1 MVPQMKRAQHDKVLA
16 QQELMRSGLAKVD
29 PYSKHFDEAIR
40 LKQDL
45 ESKMDATATELASN
59 GINND
64 MIGKTLA
71 LNREVQDLTSPT
83 GKLGQI
89 NAEKQNIQK
98 INDEYDK
105 LGKEKGWPQELL
117 EKYKSEA
124 IAEYNNVEKNPIWDP
139 NTGRLNSYKG
149 PISMANKVDY
159 AKLMNDYAS
168 KAEMSVT
175 QFAKA
180 AQGLSKDE
188 ASGQNV
194 VNGTSYSKKFGNN
207 YQRVLDAYNTMK
219 RELNDTT
226 SEVHKSMV
234 YEGRDPKALI
244 GQLAN
249 QSEIYKQSSS
259 AEEIGNTINP
269 FGSAEGG
276 SGTDDVPG
284 IDSTTTSNFT
294 VGGTESELNELDKIG
309 KSNKVSLPT
318 GSPLT
323 MGTSPTFEGGVKP
336 GVPFSYKDLSNP
348 LLVKRFKNTYDA
360 LVRSGRIKNAKG
372 IDKDEQQSTIRNLIL
387 DQIKKDGP
395 ITISTKTIKPNQEI
409 NDYLFPSKL
418 IGKDEKETSTNVQ
431 EDIWMNAREV
441 YDLDTGKLIPSSEFK
456 KKDGYKVNSYYGY
469 DSPHNL
475 GDNGKKMGFGNKK
488 QGVMPHRGTIITPD
502 GEIHRVAISRDD
514 AELGQK
520 KFSVSEELHNTY
532 ESMVL
537 SPNTFVPFDS
547 KVPAMKGV
555 EVKYRTRDKDGYEL
569 QEPEVDV
576 KRNGK
581 QLPPMTESQYMKFIM
596 LTRLKM

>member
-1 MVPQMKRAQHDKVLA
+1 
-16 QQELMRSGLAKVD
+16 
-29 PYSKHFDEAIR
+29 
-40 LKQDL
+40 
-45 ESKMDATATELASN
+45 
-59 GINND
+59 
-64 MIGKTLA
+64 
-71 LNREVQDLTSPT
+71 
-83 GKLGQI
+83 
-89 NAEKQNIQK
+89 
-98 INDEYDK
+98 
-105 LGKEKGWPQELL
+105 
-117 EKYKSEA
+117 
-124 IAEYNNVEKNPIWDP
+124 
-139 NTGRLNSYKG
+139 
-149 PISMANKVDY
+149 
-159 AKLMNDYAS
+159 
-168 KAEMSVT
+168 
-175 QFAKA
+175 
-180 AQGLSKDE
+180 
-188 ASGQNV
+188 
-194 VNGTSYSKKFGNN
+194 
-207 YQRVLDAYNTMK
+207 MK

-336 GVPFSYKDLSNP
+336 GVPFSYKYLSNP